1 MVQETLVTQHK
12 IWEERTWVEEQKIP
26 AEPRCLDDF
35 QPAPHKGRA
44 LRTPHSGWGT
54 VRITLP
60 CSQTTTL
67 PNPRVTGQ
75 ETLSER
81 NSIRA
86 SRLRNQ
92 ESKGDMK
99 TKQTTTNEK
108 LDDPLLLS
116 PKRQADHS
124 KQCRLYVGVTHG
136 HQRDK
141 GAAGGWAPVSTEG
154 RLPPHTHSSVRH
166 HHTFEKRASSRR
178 QKPHQTRPRVGIL
191 GQT

>member
-26 AEPRCLDDF
+26 AKPRCLDDF

-99 TKQTTTNEK
+99 TKQTTNKWEARWPPASQPKTPSWPQQAMQALCWSHSRTPEGQGCCRWVGPCEHRGQAATPHPLFSQTPSYLWEK
-108 LDDPLLLS
+108 SL
-116 PKRQADHS
+116 K
-124 KQCRLYVGVTHG
+124 
-136 HQRDK
+136 
-141 GAAGGWAPVSTEG
+141 
-154 RLPPHTHSSVRH
+154 
-166 HHTFEKRASSRR
+166 
-178 QKPHQTRPRVGIL
+178 
-191 GQT
+191 